1 LVDKDILDCVVFK
14 LDRDDHGV
22 ILLVINAMKVIVC
35 KGNERHAAPMV
46 GVGYVVKG
54 LELAKM
60 LLSSGGGGPATSK
73 AARDGVNCAA

>member
-1 LVDKDILDCVVFK
+1 
-14 LDRDDHGV
+14 
-22 ILLVINAMKVIVC
+22 MKVIVC

-46 GVGYVVKG
+46 GVGYVVNG